1 MVQTDWL
8 NLPNRVTLARLFIAI
23 ALFVMLS
30 WELHLPT
37 DAGGR
42 SLILN
47 IATVIFV
54 VCVATDWLD
63 GYLARR
69 LNLITA
75 FGRLADPFVDKV
87 VVLGSV
93 IYLVVLAPEVI
104 RPWFAVTLLA
114 REFLVTGLRS
124 FIESKGTPFGA
135 RLGGKL
141 KMILQSITIPVVMV
155 YQANLAD
162 LDDGIVW
169 KAIGYWTCWGMV
181 ILTLIATLLSAW
193 DYVSVA
199 LASFGG
205 SPPRSSS

>member
-124 FIESKGTPFGA
+124 FIESQGTPFGA

-141 KMILQSITIPVVMV
+141 KMILQSITIPVVMC
-155 YQANLAD
+155 YQANLAE
-162 LDDGIVW
+162 LGDGAVW
-169 KAIGYWTCWGMV
+169 KTVGYWTCWGMV

-193 DYVSVA
+193 DYISVA
-199 LASFGG
+199 LASFRG
-205 SPPRSSS
+205 SPPRNSS